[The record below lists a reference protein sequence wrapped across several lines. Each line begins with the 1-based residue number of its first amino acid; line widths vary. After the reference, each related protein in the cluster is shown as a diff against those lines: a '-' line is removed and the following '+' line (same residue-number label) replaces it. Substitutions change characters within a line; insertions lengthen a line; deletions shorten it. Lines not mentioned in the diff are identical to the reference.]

1 MEFKKKLKIRLYTAI
16 AYMVLGAA
24 MIVVFNLVVKNATA
38 FLSSFGFAL
47 LVIGFANLRRYRLIT
62 KSEETIRSREIAETD
77 ERNIFIAH
85 KARSAAFILYTVL
98 TCTAVIVLE
107 LLNQTELAMILSGTI
122 CVLLVI
128 YWVSYWIIRKRS

>member
-1 MEFKKKLKIRLYTAI
+1 MKFKKKLKIRLYTAI
-16 AYMVLGAA
+16 AYMILGAA
-24 MIVVFNLVVKNATA
+24 MIVIFNVVVKDATP

-107 LLNQTELAMILSGTI
+107 LLNQTELAMILSGTV

>member
-24 MIVVFNLVVKNATA
+24 MIVVFNLVVKNANP

-47 LVIGFANLRRYRLIT
+47 LVIGCANLRRYRLIT

>member
-1 MEFKKKLKIRLYTAI
+1 
-16 AYMVLGAA
+16 
-24 MIVVFNLVVKNATA
+24 VVFNLVVKNANP

>member
-24 MIVVFNLVVKNATA
+24 MIVVFNLVVKNANP